1 MKSISNALNN
11 IAIALG
17 NIALAIDSKNKN
29 SFTPSNSIT
38 SNNSPKPTSITITS
52 VDKHVHIR
60 DAVNIGTAP
69 DVYNRTKWSIFKM
82 LYEAFTNKGPNP
94 KHHDSMMDDLR
105 RKWPVLFYALSD
117 FARFYEKAN
126 KRISSYNNDK
136 PINKDIW
143 KK

>member
-29 SFTPSNSIT
+29 SFTFSNSIT
-38 SNNSPKPTSITITS
+38 SNNSPKATSTTITTS
-52 VDKHVHIR
+52 NNHVHVTS
-60 DAVNIGTAP
+60 A
-69 DVYNRTKWSIFKM
+69 DVYNKI

-117 FARFYEKAN
+117 FARFHEKSN
-126 KRISSYNNDK
+126 KRIISYNNDK

>member
-29 SFTPSNSIT
+29 SFTFSNSIT
-38 SNNSPKPTSITITS
+38 SNNSPKATSTTITTS
-52 VDKHVHIR
+52 NNHVHITS
-60 DAVNIGTAP
+60 A
-69 DVYNRTKWSIFKM
+69 DVYNKI

-94 KHHDSMMDDLR
+94 KHHDSMMYDLR

-117 FARFYEKAN
+117 FARFYEKSN

>member
-1 MKSISNALNN
+1 MKSITNALNN

-17 NIALAIDSKNKN
+17 NIALAIDAKNKN

-38 SNNSPKPTSITITS
+38 SNNSPKPTSTTITS

-60 DAVNIGTAP
+60 DAVNIDTSA
-69 DVYNRTKWSIFKM
+69 DVYNKM
-82 LYEAFTNKGPNP
+82 LYEAFTSKGSNP
-94 KHHDSMMDDLR
+94 KHYDSMMDDLR

-117 FARFYEKAN
+117 FARFHEKAN
-126 KRISSYNNDK
+126 KRISSYNQDK
-136 PINKDIW
+136 RINKDIW

>member
-1 MKSISNALNN
+1 MKSITNALNN

-29 SFTPSNSIT
+29 SSTFSSSTT
-38 SNNSPKPTSITITS
+38 SNNSPKPTSTTITTS
-52 VDKHVHIR
+52 NNHVHITS
-60 DAVNIGTAP
+60 A
-69 DVYNRTKWSIFKM
+69 DVYNKM
-82 LYEAFTNKGPNP
+82 LYEAFTNKGSNP
-94 KHHDSMMDDLR
+94 KHYDSMMDDLR
-105 RKWPVLFYALSD
+105 RKWPVLFYALTD
-117 FARFYEKAN
+117 FARFHEKTN

>member
-29 SFTPSNSIT
+29 SFTFSNSIT
-38 SNNSPKPTSITITS
+38 SNNSPKATSTTITTS
-52 VDKHVHIR
+52 NNHLHVTS
-60 DAVNIGTAP
+60 A
-69 DVYNRTKWSIFKM
+69 DVYNKM
-82 LYEAFTNKGPNP
+82 LYEAFTNKASNP
-94 KHHDSMMDDLR
+94 KDHDSMMDDLR

>member
-1 MKSISNALNN
+1 MKSITNALNN

-29 SFTPSNSIT
+29 SFTSSNSIT
-38 SNNSPKPTSITITS
+38 SNNSPKPTSTTITTS
-52 VDKHVHIR
+52 NNHVHITS
-60 DAVNIGTAP
+60 A
-69 DVYNRTKWSIFKM
+69 DVYNKM

-117 FARFYEKAN
+117 FARFHEKSN
-126 KRISSYNNDK
+126 KRISSYNNHK
-136 PINKDIW
+136 HINKDIW

>member
-29 SFTPSNSIT
+29 SSTSSNSIT
-38 SNNSPKPTSITITS
+38 SNNSPKPTSTTITTS
-52 VDKHVHIR
+52 NNHVHVTS
-60 DAVNIGTAP
+60 A
-69 DVYNRTKWSIFKM
+69 DVYNKM
-82 LYEAFTNKGPNP
+82 LYEAFTNKASNP
-94 KHHDSMMDDLR
+94 KDYDSMIDDLR

-117 FARFYEKAN
+117 FARFYEKSN
-126 KRISSYNNDK
+126 KLISSYNNDK